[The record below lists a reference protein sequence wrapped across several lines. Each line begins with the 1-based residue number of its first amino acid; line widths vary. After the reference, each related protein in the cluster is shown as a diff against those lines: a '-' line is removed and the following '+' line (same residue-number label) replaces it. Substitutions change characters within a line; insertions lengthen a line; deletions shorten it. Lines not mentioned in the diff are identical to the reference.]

1 MKFWIRINGLQ
12 EGPMEIDQ
20 MKQYNI
26 TPSTF
31 VWCAGMKDWA
41 YARDV
46 EDLKEV
52 LAQCASENAPSAPA
66 SETNEVVADVAD
78 SQTEANS
85 DNNTIDEVKDTIEV
99 ETEQIE
105 EATEVEDIKPT
116 IESTPAAE
124 EEEVATQEVAS
135 AEPVVQPVVEPQHTA
150 PVIESKSDD
159 IPPCP
164 STNLIWAI
172 LATVFCCQVTGII
185 AIVFAAQV
193 TTKYREGD
201 YDTAKKY
208 SNWSA
213 WLVIA
218 SVILSILW
226 ASFAFP
232 FMLISEMM

>member
-26 TPSTF
+26 TPTTF

-105 EATEVEDIKPT
+105 EATEVEDIKWK
-116 IESTPAAE
+116 
-124 EEEVATQEVAS
+124 V
-135 AEPVVQPVVEPQHTA
+135 
-150 PVIESKSDD
+150 
-159 IPPCP
+159 
-164 STNLIWAI
+164 
-172 LATVFCCQVTGII
+172 
-185 AIVFAAQV
+185 
-193 TTKYREGD
+193 
-201 YDTAKKY
+201 
-208 SNWSA
+208 
-213 WLVIA
+213 
-218 SVILSILW
+218 
-226 ASFAFP
+226 
-232 FMLISEMM
+232 